1 MRHRLTRLV
10 LLTCCALIGVIGL
23 QVFWLYNAYGEQ
35 RQRLLAAANEAL
47 LETQMLTGVNP
58 QLTNAAMGLTNGLLE
73 VYVKGNNPVVKLSPG
88 LDGALDIRKVKLE
101 DIRTD
106 DAELKSEL
114 AQLIGIDT
122 TPKEYTIKQ
131 YKTRLN
137 KTLLS
142 KHINLPFE
150 LALLDP
156 DFRIITATTDTVRFS
171 GIHVK
176 SGLEQRII
184 ARLNVRQ
191 SGILQLGFPN
201 VGFYLLREMAL
212 VLSLSL
218 FFIVVCGFSFY
229 YMISLFF
236 KDKKEAEVKNDFMN
250 NMTHELKTPISSVSM
265 ALELLQDESVVMKDA
280 DKKEYFQI
288 AGNELK
294 RLGMLVDKVLRM
306 SAFEKMEVDLN
317 LEKFEVLPWL
327 EEIVSAVKLQMEG
340 IESNIT
346 INIWPFDIQ
355 FNGDKEQLTSVI
367 QNLLDNAV
375 KYRDQQKDC
384 LNIWVDVWEHEA
396 NNFITIT
403 DNGQGIPAEY
413 IYKVFGKFFR
423 VPTGDE
429 HDIKGYGLGLS
440 YVREIIKLHH
450 GEIEVS
456 STLKRGTKFEIT
468 IPKKQSFYA
477 NNTIG
482 RGRTGIR

>member
-1 MRHRLTRLV
+1 MQ
-10 LLTCCALIGVIGL
+10 I
-23 QVFWLYNAYGEQ
+23 FWLYNAYGEQ
-35 RQRLLAAANEAL
+35 RKRLLATANEAL
-47 LETQMLTGVNP
+47 LETQLMTGVNR
-58 QLTNAAMGLTNGLLE
+58 QLTSAAMGLTNGLLE
-73 VYVKGNNPVVKLSPG
+73 GYAKGERPVVKLNPDLKG
-88 LDGALDIRKVKLE
+88 ELDIRKIKPG
-101 DIRTD
+101 DISTND
-106 DAELKSEL
+106 EELKSEL
-114 AQLIGIDT
+114 AQLIGMDT
-122 TPKEYTIKQ
+122 APKNYTIQQ
-131 YKTRLN
+131 YKLRLN
-137 KTLLS
+137 KTLVS
-142 KHINLPFE
+142 KHVSLPFE

-156 DFRIITATTDTVRFS
+156 DCHIIASTVDTAKFLRTGT
-171 GIHVK
+171 K
-176 SGLEQRII
+176 SGMEQRII
-184 ARLNVRQ
+184 ARLNEKQ
-191 SGILQLGFPN
+191 SGILQLAFPN
-201 VGFYLLREMAL
+201 VAFYLLREMGL
-212 VLSLSL
+212 VLFLSL

-229 YMISLFF
+229 YMIALFF

-265 ALELLQDESVVMKDA
+265 ALELLQDESVVMKEA

-327 EEIVSAVKLQMEG
+327 EEIVSAVKLQTEG
-340 IESNIT
+340 IASDIT
-346 INIWPFDIQ
+346 INIWPFDLQ
-355 FNGDKEQLTSVI
+355 FNADKEQLTSVI

-375 KYRDQQKDC
+375 KYRDQQKDS
-384 LNIWVDVWEHEA
+384 LNIWVDVWEHES

-403 DNGQGIPAEY
+403 DNGQGIAAEY

-468 IPKKQSFYA
+468 IPKKQSLYA
-477 NNTIG
+477 NNSTG
-482 RGRTGIR
+482 RGRTGTR

>member
-1 MRHRLTRLV
+1 MRQRLTRLV

-23 QVFWLYNAYGEQ
+23 QIFWLYNAYGEQ
-35 RQRLLAAANEAL
+35 RKRLLATANEAL
-47 LETQMLTGVNP
+47 LETQLMTGVNR
-58 QLTNAAMGLTNGLLE
+58 QLTSAAMGLTNGLLE
-73 VYVKGNNPVVKLSPG
+73 GYAKGERPVVKMSPDLKG
-88 LDGALDIRKVKLE
+88 EIDIRKIKPGDIHTE
-101 DIRTD
+101 DP
-106 DAELKSEL
+106 ELKSEL
-114 AQLIGIDT
+114 AQLIGMDT
-122 TPKEYTIKQ
+122 APKNYTIKQ
-131 YKTRLN
+131 YKARLN
-137 KTLLS
+137 KTLVS
-142 KHINLPFE
+142 KHVSLPFE

-156 DFRIITATTDTVRFS
+156 DCRIITATTDPAKFERT
-171 GIHVK
+171 GTK
-176 SGLEQRII
+176 SGMEQRII
-184 ARLNVRQ
+184 ARLNEKQ
-191 SGILQLGFPN
+191 AGILQLAFPN
-201 VGFYLLREMAL
+201 VAFYLLREMGL
-212 VLSLSL
+212 VLFLSL

-229 YMISLFF
+229 YMIALFF

-250 NMTHELKTPISSVSM
+250 NMTHELKTPFTSVSM
-265 ALELLQDESVVMKDA
+265 ALELLQDESVVMKEV

-327 EEIVSAVKLQMEG
+327 EEIVSAVKLQTEG
-340 IESNIT
+340 ISSDIT
-346 INIWPFDIQ
+346 INIWPFDLQ
-355 FNGDKEQLTSVI
+355 FYADKEQLTSVI

-375 KYRDQQKDC
+375 KYRDQQKES
-384 LNIWVDVWEHEA
+384 LHIWVDVWEHES

-468 IPKKQSFYA
+468 IPKKQSLYA
-477 NNTIG
+477 NNSTG
-482 RGRTGIR
+482 RGRTGTR

>member
-10 LLTCCALIGVIGL
+10 ILTCCALIGVIGL

-35 RQRLLAAANEAL
+35 RKRLLAAVNEAII
-47 LETQMLTGVNP
+47 ETQLFTGVNK
-58 QLTNAAMGLTNGLLE
+58 QLTNAGKGLTNGLLE
-73 VYVKGNNPVVKLSPG
+73 AYMQGDSPVIKLNPEFK
-88 LDGALDIRKVKLE
+88 DMDIRKIRME
-101 DIRTD
+101 DIKTD
-106 DAELKSEL
+106 DTELKREL
-114 AQLIGIDT
+114 ALIIGLDT
-122 TPKEYTIKQ
+122 IPKEYTLKQ
-131 YKTRLN
+131 YKARMN
-137 KTLLS
+137 KALVARNV
-142 KHINLPFE
+142 KLPFE

-156 DFRIITATTDTVRFS
+156 NLRCLASTTDTARFS
-171 GIHVK
+171 RIKLK
-176 SGLEQRII
+176 SGLEQRLI
-184 ARLNVRQ
+184 ARVNARQ
-191 SGILQLGFPN
+191 SGILQLAFPN
-201 VGFYLLREMAL
+201 AGFYLLREMAL

-236 KDKKEAEVKNDFMN
+236 RDKKEAEVKNDFMN
-250 NMTHELKTPISSVSM
+250 NITHELKTPISSVSM
-265 ALELLQDESVVMKDA
+265 ALELLQDESVVMKEA

-327 EEIVSAVKLQMEG
+327 QEIVSAVKLQTDG
-340 IESNIT
+340 INSDIT
-346 INIWPFDIQ
+346 INIWPFDIH

-384 LNIWVDVWEHEA
+384 LNIWIDVWEHET

-403 DNGQGIPAEY
+403 DNGQGIPSEY
-413 IYKVFGKFFR
+413 VYKVFGKFFR

-450 GEIEVS
+450 GEIEVH
-456 STLKRGTKFEIT
+456 STVRRGTKFEIT

-477 NNTIG
+477 NNSIG
-482 RGRTGIR
+482 RGRTGVR

>member
-1 MRHRLTRLV
+1 MRLRLTRLV
-10 LLTCCALIGVIGL
+10 LLTCCALVGVIGL

-35 RQRLLAAANEAL
+35 RERLLAAANEAM
-47 LETQMLTGVNP
+47 LETQMLTGVNH
-58 QLTNAAMGLTNGLLE
+58 QLTNAAKGLTSGLLE
-73 VYVKGNNPVVKLSPG
+73 AYVGGDSPKVELNPELKGSLDVRNIKLS
-88 LDGALDIRKVKLE
+88 DIKTN
-101 DIRTD
+101 DT
-106 DAELKSEL
+106 ELKREL

-122 TPKEYTIKQ
+122 VPKEYTLKQ
-131 YKTRLN
+131 YKARLN

-142 KHINLPFE
+142 KKISLPFE

-156 DFRIITATTDTVRFS
+156 GFRFIACTIDTMRFQNT
-171 GIHVK
+171 HLK
-176 SGLEQRII
+176 TGLEQRII
-184 ARLNVRQ
+184 ARLNAKQR
-191 SGILQLGFPN
+191 GILQLAFPN

-229 YMISLFF
+229 YMIALFF

-265 ALELLQDESVVMKDA
+265 ALELLQDQSVVMEEA
-280 DKKEYFQI
+280 EKKEYFQI

-327 EEIVSAVKLQMEG
+327 EEIVSAVKLQTDG

-355 FNGDKEQLTSVI
+355 FNADKEQLTSVI

-384 LNIWVDVWEHEA
+384 LNIWIDVWEHEA

-413 IYKVFGKFFR
+413 VYKVFGKFFR

-440 YVREIIKLHH
+440 YVREIIKLHN

-456 STLKRGTKFEIT
+456 SALKRGTKFEII

-477 NNTIG
+477 NNSIG
-482 RGRTGIR
+482 RGRTGVR

>member
-35 RQRLLAAANEAL
+35 RERLLAAANEAM
-47 LETQMLTGVNP
+47 LETQMLTGVNAK
-58 QLTNAAMGLTNGLLE
+58 LTNAAMGLTNGLLE
-73 VYVKGNNPVVKLSPG
+73 AYVKGDSPEIKLNPELKG
-88 LDGALDIRKVKLE
+88 DLDIRKIKME
-101 DIRTD
+101 DIKTD
-106 DAELKSEL
+106 DTELKSEL
-114 AQLIGIDT
+114 SQLIGIDT
-122 TPKEYTIKQ
+122 TPREYTLKQ
-131 YKTRLN
+131 YKARLN

-142 KHINLPFE
+142 KNISLPFE
-150 LALLDP
+150 LALLDLNSR
-156 DFRIITATTDTVRFS
+156 FIACTTDTLRFS
-171 GIHVK
+171 NINAK
-176 SGLEQRII
+176 SGMEQRII
-184 ARLNVRQ
+184 ARLNSRQ
-191 SGILQLGFPN
+191 SGILQLAFPN

-236 KDKKEAEVKNDFMN
+236 RDKKEAEVKNDFMN
-250 NMTHELKTPISSVSM
+250 NITHELKTPISSVSM
-265 ALELLQDESVVMKDA
+265 ALELLQDESVVMAEA

-327 EEIVSAVKLQMEG
+327 EEIVSAVKLQTDG

-346 INIWPFDIQ
+346 INIWPFDIH
-355 FNGDKEQLTSVI
+355 FNADKEQLTSVI

-375 KYRDQQKDC
+375 KYRDQQKPC
-384 LNIWVDVWEHEA
+384 LNIWIDVWEHES

-413 IYKVFGKFFR
+413 VYKVFGKFFR

-440 YVREIIKLHH
+440 YVREIINLHH
-450 GEIEVS
+450 GEIEVN

-477 NNTIG
+477 NNSIG
-482 RGRTGIR
+482 RGRTGVR